1 MHIVIPLSGIER
13 MAPMSTKTLAPL
25 VVTARDPKG
34 LKFMSIVE
42 AAYNKAG
49 LTDGADSE
57 AQRVNDT
64 PGLADH
70 IAAWLEEHRD
80 TNKFKDEEVRV
91 AYGYPKEYKG
101 PKPIADQV
109 KAIAK
114 IFGLDSASALEYAKS
129 LPALPEGAEGWF
141 AIPSV
146 DALAVKHFPEVTDP
160 AEKYCR
166 ALQLVHQKIAESRSF
181 KSWRDG
187 QIDTAH
193 IKVSARTLEKMNQV
207 IQQQRGDI
215 LIIAAQLG
223 KRHGGRSVRRAREVF
238 TANEYGLTSVAGG
251 SIVLVHPERLVR
263 WEELDIDMAGDEF
276 SDDGDGRFGRAPYF
290 HFYGKAKFGTLDVSN
305 DYDRFGSAS
314 GFVSQ

>member
-1 MHIVIPLSGIER
+1 
-13 MAPMSTKTLAPL
+13 MSTKTLAPS

-42 AAYNKAG
+42 AAYNKAN
-49 LTDGADSE
+49 LTDGADGE

-70 IAAWLEEHRD
+70 IAVWLEEHRTTD
-80 TNKFKDEEVRV
+80 KFKDEEVRA

-101 PKPIADQV
+101 PKPIEQQI
-109 KAIAK
+109 KAIAEV
-114 IFGLDSASALEYAKS
+114 FGLDPAQALEYAKK
-129 LPALPEGAEGWF
+129 LPVLPEGAEGWF

-146 DALAVKHFPEVTDP
+146 DALAAKHFPEVTDP

-166 ALQLVHQKIAESRSF
+166 ALQLVHQKIAASRSF
-181 KSWRDG
+181 YNYRDG

-193 IKVSARTLEKMNQV
+193 IKVSLRTQEMMQKV
-207 IQQQRGDI
+207 TKQQKGDI

-238 TANEYGLTSVAGG
+238 VVNEYGLTSVAIG

-263 WEELDIDMAGDEF
+263 WEELDMDCSGDEF
-276 SDDGDGRFGRAPYF
+276 SDDGDGQFGHAPCFDFNVRA
-290 HFYGKAKFGTLDVSN
+290 GFGTHGVS
-305 DYDRFGSAS
+305 DAGGRCGSSS
-314 GFVSQ
+314 GFVPQ

>member
-1 MHIVIPLSGIER
+1 
-13 MAPMSTKTLAPL
+13 MSKTLAPSR
-25 VVTARDPKG
+25 VTAHDPKG
-34 LKFMSIVE
+34 FKFVSVVE
-42 AAYNKAG
+42 AAYNKAC
-49 LTDGADSE
+49 LTDEE
-57 AQRVNDT
+57 AQRVNEAA
-64 PGLADH
+64 GLGDLIDGFIADNRS
-70 IAAWLEEHRD
+70 A
-80 TNKFKDEEVRV
+80 NKFKDEEVRA

-101 PKPIADQV
+101 PKPIADQI
-109 KAIAK
+109 KAIAE
-114 IFGLDSASALEYAKS
+114 IFSLDPASALEYAKN
-129 LPALPEGAEGWF
+129 LPVLSEGAEGWF

-146 DALAVKHFPEVTDP
+146 DALTAKHFSEVIDP

-181 KSWRDG
+181 YNYRDG

-193 IKVSARTLEKMNQV
+193 IKVSVHTLEKMNQ
-207 IQQQRGDI
+207 IAQQQKGDI

-263 WEELDIDMAGDEF
+263 WEELDMDMAGDEF
-276 SDDGDGRFGRAPYF
+276 SVDGGGRFGRAPCFTF
-290 HFYGKAKFGTLDVSN
+290 HDRAGFDALAVS
-305 DYDRFGSAS
+305 YARGGFGSAS